1 MRRALLPLLVLPLL
15 SCSLS
20 TEQVADLLDG
30 QRWEMPC
37 QGDGPDDAHC
47 EAPDGVDRAIEVDA
61 TTGATSTTFVTTVRV
76 RGVVE
81 PKTVEDADYTD
92 GPWAEGGDPAG
103 DEASVFALEVS
114 DPDRVHHLNAG
125 ASPGAHAMAVD
136 VEVTLDIA
144 PGATVRLV
152 ADDGGDGL
160 QLRNLGADGDPLVI
174 EGVEPDPDPYDGQFL
189 QIDVLE
195 VIEQ

>member
-1 MRRALLPLLVLPLL
+1 MHRALLPLLALPLL
-15 SCSLS
+15 SCSLPAD
-20 TEQVADLLDG
+20 QVADLLDG

-47 EAPDGVDRAIEVDA
+47 EAPDGVDHAIEVDA
-61 TTGATSTTFVTTVRV
+61 TTGATFTTFVTTVRV
-76 RGVVE
+76 RGAVE
-81 PKTVEDADYTD
+81 PKSIEGADYTD
-92 GPWAEGGDPAG
+92 GPWAEGGTPAS

-125 ASPGAHAMAVD
+125 ASPGDHAMAVD
-136 VEVTLDIA
+136 VEVTFDVA

-160 QLRNLGADGDPLVI
+160 QLRNRGADGDPLVI
-174 EGVEPDPDPYDGQFL
+174 EDVEPDPAPYDGQFL
-189 QIDVLE
+189 QMDVLE